1 MTKFSLLLIV
11 LAAFALPC
19 TEVSEW
25 LTACD
30 DPSNDFALM
39 TSKPD
44 AVSFHVIQS
53 NPPHRVQ
60 AVGPST
66 RFLLPHSTS
75 KLPFVT
81 GQELLVFFSLQK
93 K

>member
-1 MTKFSLLLIV
+1 
-11 LAAFALPC
+11 
-19 TEVSEW
+19 
-25 LTACD
+25 
-30 DPSNDFALM
+30 M

-53 NPPHRVQ
+53 NPPYRVQ

-75 KLPFVT
+75 KLPFLT